1 MDLVGGHFNG
11 TLQWGAGRHRRG
23 QELALGRN
31 WGGTWWLGRG
41 HLAGSPSSTLGAAVG
56 AEVGTDVGA
65 EVGAGVGNRMGSVSD
80 GVSRGCSRKK
90 WEKEAVSA
98 FCDQENKTKATC
110 SSGLPRV
117 DFFHLNALE
126 AVL

>member
-1 MDLVGGHFNG
+1 MV
-11 TLQWGAGRHRRG
+11 
-23 QELALGRN
+23 
-31 WGGTWWLGRG
+31 GGTWWLGRG

-56 AEVGTDVGA
+56 AEAEVGTDVGA
-65 EVGAGVGNRMGSVSD
+65 EVGAGVGNRMGLW
-80 GVSRGCSRKK
+80 GCSRNK

-98 FCDQENKTKATC
+98 FCDQENKTKGTC

>member
-1 MDLVGGHFNG
+1 MGDDVWIWLVGTSMGHFS
-11 TLQWGAGRHRRG
+11 GAGRHRGRNRHLDATA
-23 QELALGRN
+23 EALGS
-31 WGGTWWLGRG
+31 WAVG

-98 FCDQENKTKATC
+98 FCDQENKTKGTC
-110 SSGLPRV
+110 SWVTPC
-117 DFFHLNALE
+117 
-126 AVL
+126 

>member
-1 MDLVGGHFNG
+1 M
-11 TLQWGAGRHRRG
+11 
-23 QELALGRN
+23 
-31 WGGTWWLGRG
+31 
-41 HLAGSPSSTLGAAVG
+41 GAAVG

-98 FCDQENKTKATC
+98 HFVNRKTKQTVPVRE
-110 SSGLPRV
+110 LPRV

>member
-1 MDLVGGHFNG
+1 MGDEV
-11 TLQWGAGRHRRG
+11 W
-23 QELALGRN
+23 
-31 WGGTWWLGRG
+31 
-41 HLAGSPSSTLGAAVG
+41 TLGAAVG

-98 FCDQENKTKATC
+98 FREQENKTKGTRVPVR
-110 SSGLPRV
+110 GLPRV
-117 DFFHLNALE
+117 DFFPLE
-126 AVL
+126 CAGGGPLTSWDTG